1 MFKFFEEHFVPIAG
15 RIGAQ
20 RHLVAIRDGFA
31 TLMPIIMAGSF
42 AVLLNAAPI
51 PGWTNFLQTALGL
64 QLKTLNGTIWWG
76 SLAMLSIFITF
87 SVAYNLAKSYD
98 SNGLQAGLLSVSSF
112 LIMIPQAPLLG
123 LPEGV
128 TLADGATS
136 TNFWG
141 NINVGYTGAQGMFV
155 GIIVALIA
163 TEMFVKLSKADFLV
177 IKMPEGVPPAV
188 AKSFAAL
195 FPGMIVLAVMALLCI
210 LLGQT
215 ADHNI
220 FATITKYVGAPIKS
234 ATDSLGSALLIVF
247 MQQFLWFFGLHGP
260 NIIGAVTEPILLQLL
275 DENMKA
281 VASGAVPPHIITK
294 PFLDSFVH
302 LGGSGATLTLL
313 GALFFAG
320 KRKQNK
326 EIAKLGVAPGLFNIN
341 EPVIFGFPIVLNPL
355 LFIPFVFGP
364 LVLTTVAYAATAI
377 GLVPKTIA
385 MVPWTFPP
393 VIGGF
398 VATASIQGAVL
409 ALVNLAIGF
418 FMYLPFVYMIEALEN
433 KKDLEQDK
441 KAA

>member
-1 MFKFFEEHFVPIAG
+1 MFKFFEEHFVPIAA
-15 RIGAQ
+15 RIGGQ

-31 TLMPIIMAGSF
+31 SLMPIIMAGSF
-42 AVLLNAAPI
+42 AVLLNAFPF
-51 PGWTNFLQTALGL
+51 PGWDKFLQTSVGV
-64 QLKTLNGTIWWG
+64 QLKTMNGTIWWG
-76 SLAMLSIFITF
+76 SMAMLSIFLVF
-87 SVAYNLAKSYD
+87 SVAYQLAKSYD
-98 SNGLQAGLLSVSSF
+98 ANGLQAGLISVSSF

-136 TNFWG
+136 AGFWG
-141 NINVGYTGAQGMFV
+141 NINVAYTGAQGMFV
-155 GIIVALIA
+155 GMMIALIA
-163 TEMFVKLSKADFLV
+163 TELFVKLSKTDALV

-188 AKSFAAL
+188 SKSFAAL
-195 FPGMIVLAVMALLCI
+195 FPGMIVLAVMAIACMI
-210 LLGQT
+210 LGQA

-234 ATDSLGSALLIVF
+234 ATDSLGSALIIVF
-247 MQQFLWFFGLHGP
+247 FQQFLWFFGLHGP

-275 DENMKA
+275 EENMVA
-281 VASGAVPPHIITK
+281 VAAGQVPPHIITK

-320 KRKQNK
+320 KRKQNR

-341 EPVIFGFPIVLNPL
+341 EPVIFGFPIVLNPV

-364 LVLTTVAYAATAI
+364 LVLTIVAYVATWI
-377 GLVPKTIA
+377 GLVPRTIA

-398 VATASIQGAVL
+398 FATASIQGAIL
-409 ALVNLAIGF
+409 ALVNLCIGF
-418 FMYLPFVYMIEALEN
+418 AIYLPFVYIIEAMEA
-433 KKDLEQDK
+433 KKDAEK

>member
-1 MFKFFEEHFVPIAG
+1 MFEFFEKYFVPVAA
-15 RIGAQ
+15 RIGGQ

-31 TLMPIIMAGSF
+31 SLMPIIMAGSF
-42 AVLLNAAPI
+42 AVLLNNAPI
-51 PGWTNFLQTALGL
+51 PGWTNFLQTAVGV
-64 QLKTLNGTIWWG
+64 QLKSMNGTIWWG
-76 SLAMLSIFITF
+76 SLAMLSIFLAF
-87 SVAYNLAKSYD
+87 SVAYNLAKSYNVD
-98 SNGLQAGLLSVSSF
+98 GLQAGLISVSAF

-128 TLADGATS
+128 TLADGATQS
-136 TNFWG
+136 NFWG

-155 GIIVALIA
+155 AMVVALLA
-163 TEMFVKLSKADFLV
+163 TELFAKLSKTDALV
-177 IKMPEGVPPAV
+177 VKMPEGVPPAV

-195 FPGMIVLAVMALLCI
+195 FPGMIILALAAIACI

-215 ADHNI
+215 ADHNF
-220 FATITKYVGAPIKS
+220 FATITKYVGAPIKT
-234 ATDSLGSALLIVF
+234 ATDSLGSAILIVF
-247 MQQFLWFFGLHGP
+247 IQQFLWFFGLHGP

-281 VASGAVPPHIITK
+281 VASGAIPPHIITK

-313 GALFFAG
+313 AAIFVAG

-326 EIAKLGVAPGLFNIN
+326 MIAELGTAPGLFNIN
-341 EPVIFGFPIVLNPL
+341 EPVIFGLPIVLNPV

-364 LVLTTVAYAATAI
+364 IVLTIVAYAATYI
-377 GLVPKTIA
+377 GLVPRTIA

-398 VATASIQGAVL
+398 VATASVAGGIL

-418 FMYLPFVYMIEALEN
+418 AIYLPFVYLMESIEA
-433 KKDLEQDK
+433 KKEAAK

>member
-1 MFKFFEEHFVPIAG
+1 MFKFLEEHFVPVAAK
-15 RIGAQ
+15 IGGQ

-42 AVLLNAAPI
+42 AVLLNALPI
-51 PGWTNFLQTALGL
+51 PGWSNFLSTAIGT
-64 QLKTLNGTIWWG
+64 QLRTMNGTIWWG

-98 SNGLQAGLLSVSSF
+98 ANGLQAGLLSVASF
-112 LIMIPQAPLLG
+112 LIMIPQSPMLG

-128 TLADGATS
+128 TMPDGATS
-136 TNFWG
+136 SAFWG
-141 NINVGYTGAQGMFV
+141 NINVGYTNAQGMFV
-155 GIIVALIA
+155 GILVALVA
-163 TEMFVKLSKADFLV
+163 TELFVRLSKTDALV

-188 AKSFAAL
+188 ARSFAAL
-195 FPGMIVLAVMALLCI
+195 FPGMIVLAVMAILCI

-215 ADHNI
+215 ADHNL

-234 ATDSLGSALLIVF
+234 ATDSLGSALAIVF
-247 MQQFLWFFGLHGP
+247 LQQFLWFFGLHGP
-260 NIIGAVTEPILLQLL
+260 NILGGVVEPVLLQLL

-281 VASGAVPPHIITK
+281 VASGQIPPHIITK

-302 LGGSGATLTLL
+302 LGGSGATITLL

-320 KRKQNK
+320 KRKQNR

-341 EPVIFGFPIVLNPL
+341 EPVIFGFPIVLNPV
-355 LFIPFVFGP
+355 LFVPFVFGP
-364 LVLTTVAYAATAI
+364 LVLTTIAYVATWV
-377 GLVPKTIA
+377 GLVPRTIA

-398 VATASIQGAVL
+398 VATASIQGAIL
-409 ALVNLAIGF
+409 ALVNLIVGF
-418 FMYLPFVYMIEALEN
+418 LIYVPFVMMLEKMEA
-433 KKDLEQDK
+433 KKDAEK

>member
-1 MFKFFEEHFVPIAG
+1 MFKFLEEHFVPIAAK
-15 RIGAQ
+15 IGGQ

-31 TLMPIIMAGSF
+31 SLMPIIMAGSF
-42 AVLLNAAPI
+42 AVLINALPI
-51 PGWTNFLQTALGL
+51 PGWDKFLATTLGV
-64 QLKTLNGTIWWG
+64 QLRTMNGTIWWG

-98 SNGLQAGLLSVSSF
+98 SNGLQAGLLSVASF

-128 TLADGATS
+128 TLADGAVTA
-136 TNFWG
+136 NFWG

-155 GIIVALIA
+155 GMLVALVA
-163 TEMFVKLSKADFLV
+163 TEIFVRLSKADVLV

-188 AKSFAAL
+188 SKSFAAL
-195 FPGMIVLAVMALLCI
+195 FPGMILLAIMAIACM
-210 LLGQT
+210 LLGQA

-234 ATDSLGSALLIVF
+234 ATDSLGSALAIVF
-247 MQQFLWFFGLHGP
+247 LQQFLWFFGLHGP
-260 NIIGAVTEPILLQLL
+260 NILGGVVEPILLQLL

-281 VASGAVPPHIITK
+281 VASGQIPPHIITK

-302 LGGSGATLTLL
+302 LGGSGATITLL

-320 KRKQNK
+320 KRKQNR

-341 EPVIFGFPIVLNPL
+341 EPVIFGFPIVLNPV
-355 LFIPFVFGP
+355 LFVPFVFGP
-364 LVLTTVAYAATAI
+364 LVLTTIAYFATWV
-377 GLVPKTIA
+377 GLVPRTIA

-398 VATASIQGAVL
+398 VATASIQGGIL
-409 ALVNLAIGF
+409 ALVNLIVGF
-418 FMYLPFVYMIEALEN
+418 VIYLPFVIMLEKIEA
-433 KKDLEQDK
+433 KKDIEK

>member
-1 MFKFFEEHFVPIAG
+1 MFKFFEEHFVPIAA
-15 RIGAQ
+15 RIGGQ

-42 AVLLNAAPI
+42 AVLLNAMPI
-51 PGWTNFLQTALGL
+51 PGWDKFLATALGV
-64 QLKTLNGTIWWG
+64 QLRTMNGTIWWG

-98 SNGLQAGLLSVSSF
+98 SNGLQAGLLSVASF
-112 LIMIPQAPLLG
+112 LIMIPQAPKLG
-123 LPEGV
+123 LPEG
-128 TLADGATS
+128 LAMPDGATVS
-136 TNFWG
+136 NFWG
-141 NINVGYTGAQGMFV
+141 NINVSYTGATGMFV
-155 GIIVALIA
+155 GILIA
-163 TEMFVKLSKADFLV
+163 LVATEIFVKLSKADFLV

-195 FPGMIVLAVMALLCI
+195 FPGMILLALMAIFCI
-210 LLGQT
+210 ILGQT

-247 MQQFLWFFGLHGP
+247 FQQFLWFFGLHGP

-281 VASGAVPPHIITK
+281 IASGAVPPHIITK

-320 KRKQNK
+320 KRKQNR

-364 LVLTTVAYAATAI
+364 LVLTIVAYAATAV
-377 GLVPKTIA
+377 GLVPRTIA

-398 VATASIQGAVL
+398 VATASFQGAIL

-418 FMYLPFVYMIEALEN
+418 FIYLPFVLMIEKLET
-433 KKDLEQDK
+433 KKEK
-441 KAA
+441 EKNAA